1 MMKRDGYRADFA
13 TALTVSSAIQGPIIP
28 PSIPLI
34 IFASLT
40 NTSIGALF
48 LGGVLPGIMIG
59 VGLFVVVAVMV
70 RRHDFGRRPIENL
83 TLVVALGI
91 VLEAFWALFMPLI
104 ILGGIIFGVFTA
116 TEAAAVAVAYAV
128 LIGFLVY
135 RNLSL
140 KQFWQVLDR
149 SARTTAAI
157 YLIIGFASI
166 ISWVLAAERVPM
178 VLSDFIN
185 HIDLPVWA
193 VLLLLNLFFLFNG
206 LWISDSVQLLLFAP
220 LFTPIVAELGVHPV
234 QFGVIMVVNVM
245 ISLITPPYGLALYLG
260 SAVGGVSLGALVRQS
275 WPFLASSLAVLLL
288 VTLIPELSL
297 TLPRFF
303 SFID

>member
-1 MMKRDGYRADFA
+1 M
-13 TALTVSSAIQGPIIP
+13 
-28 PSIPLI
+28 
-34 IFASLT
+34 
-40 NTSIGALF
+40 
-48 LGGVLPGIMIG
+48 LPGILVG

-70 RRHDFGRRPIENL
+70 RRQDFGRRPIENL
-83 TLVVALGI
+83 TPGVALGI
-91 VLEAFWALFMPLI
+91 VLEALWALVMPLI
-104 ILGGIIFGVFTA
+104 ILGGIIFGIFTA
-116 TEAAAVAVAYAV
+116 TEAAAVAVAYAA

-166 ISWVLAAERVPM
+166 ISWVLAAERVPS
-178 VLSDFIN
+178 VLSDFVTQV
-185 HIDLPVWA
+185 DLPVWA

-206 LWISDSVQLLLFAP
+206 LWISDAVQLLLFAP
-220 LFTPIVAELGVHPV
+220 LFTPILAELGVHPV

-260 SAVGGVSLGALVRQS
+260 AAVGEVSLGALVRQS
-275 WPFLASSLAVLLL
+275 WPFLVSSLAVLLL
-288 VTLIPELSL
+288 VTLVPELSL
-297 TLPRFF
+297 ALPRLFG
-303 SFID
+303 FIQ